1 MSHLSTINACK
12 LLLFRRCLQAVLLT
26 VGIQFLL
33 LTIFLLLVNFELL
46 RPLHW
51 IASTLSLVCSFYT
64 WFASIPLVGAV
75 VLYGVILCQQ
85 HLAERPYCPS
95 RFRWL
100 VRYGPRK
107 LLFLAAH
114 LLVGYLTAWLYTGYM
129 HTGYRHLWYK
139 CYGQECISAYH
150 VYLLGMGIFAGC
162 YNFVSV
168 HMRQEVEIE
177 FPIVNHFW
185 GEKSRELLYS
195 SLARSLIK
203 SLVPTLAYT
212 LLFWLFGRVVCHRL
226 SHVFAVDLDERLEG
240 FFGVATNVRLLFYG
254 WLLSAQILSNMHLM
268 RCFYSMFLSEE
279 FPLAVT
285 KNRAAFVQEKEVT
298 VVAALGLS
306 NVYVVQC
313 LAAKYLYNLV
323 TTGDSAERSEL
334 FQLTEPGNRPA
345 NWRSLCDQC
354 LSLIGSFTD
363 ELIDSMQKISV
374 LKGSPSSPPIAPI
387 SESASA
393 SLMAERVLTRQ
404 YNQMHGIRPMVSP
417 GRNTLIDRPVDSI
430 RRVPNWCERAS
441 MQMEQSLQLLI
452 NRIPGIVYLFT
463 EPEGAKTT
471 FLLTNSLALVYVIQ
485 ALSQICVLSLKE
497 DRFGVVQTDLSDII
511 KSMSRLKGELDK
523 LSSVASNLR
532 GPGSSFSVLRGA
544 VRRSLFHICIS
555 FGDYINEL
563 IPSGEERRQLQT
575 LINQE

>member
-33 LTIFLLLVNFELL
+33 LTIFLLFVNFQLL

-51 IASTLSLVCSFYT
+51 ISVTLSLVCSMYT

-75 VLYGVILCQQ
+75 VLYGMILCQQ
-85 HLAERPYCPS
+85 HLAERLYCPT

-100 VRYGPRK
+100 VHYAPRK

-129 HTGYRHLWYK
+129 HTDYRHLWYK
-139 CYGQECISAYH
+139 CYDQECISAYH

-162 YNFVSV
+162 YYFVSV

-177 FPIVNHFW
+177 FPIVNHLW
-185 GEKSRELLYS
+185 GEKLREVLYS

-203 SLVPTLAYT
+203 SLLPTLAYT
-212 LLFWLFGRVVCHRL
+212 LLFWLFGGVVCHKL
-226 SHVFAVDLDERLEG
+226 SHIFAVDLDERLEG
-240 FFGVATNVRLLFYG
+240 FFGVATNGRLLFYG
-254 WLLSAQILSNMHLM
+254 WLLTSQILSNMHLM

-279 FPLAVT
+279 FPLAIT

-323 TTGDSAERSEL
+323 TAGDAEKRSEL

-354 LSLIGSFTD
+354 LSLFGNFTD

-374 LKGSPSSPPIAPI
+374 LKGSPSSPPLTPI
-387 SESASA
+387 SENASA

-404 YNQMHGIRPMVSP
+404 YNQMHGIRAIVSP
-417 GRNTLIDRPVDSI
+417 RSNAVIDRPVDRI
-430 RRVPNWCERAS
+430 HRVPDWCERTS
-441 MQMEQSLQLLI
+441 MQLEQSLQLLI
-452 NRIPGIVYLFT
+452 NRIPGIVYMFT
-463 EPEGAKTT
+463 EPEGAKTA
-471 FLLTNSLALVYVIQ
+471 FLLTHSLPLVFVIQ
-485 ALSQICVLSLKE
+485 ALSQICVFSLKE
-497 DRFGVVQTDLSDII
+497 DRYGVVQTDLPDII
-511 KSMSRLKGELDK
+511 RSMSRLKGELDK

-544 VRRSLFHICIS
+544 VRRSLFHICVA
-555 FGDYINEL
+555 FGEYLSEL
-563 IPSGEERRQLQT
+563 IPSGEELHQLQT
-575 LINQE
+575 VINQE